1 MLQHL
6 RNWQTWALMVFVAF
20 AVSISVRVSFEVF
33 SGHRQQTDKMM
44 KEHSDIV
51 ARIERLEMSKS
62 PATMKRYTSDDA
74 ARDKLELMLEIDKR
88 CSK

>member
-6 RNWQTWALMVFVAF
+6 RNWQTWALMVFVAI
-20 AVSISVRVSFEVF
+20 AVSVSVRLSFEVF

-44 KEHSDIV
+44 EDQHDII
-51 ARIERLEMSKS
+51 ARIERLELSKS

-88 CSK
+88 CGK